1 MTCSRRLHESVPLT
15 ECVAKRASRARAPW
29 LARSGSGPG
38 MACWVVERP
47 RRTAPIRCALLPD
60 PSRGRVPSRLQPRSP
75 PTLGQLVHGGG
86 GGHRGSGD
94 AWARTYSLSL
104 KRVEGCG
111 CRLSHTDQ
119 VIRWGASLNDR
130 PEAFLA
136 NQSRMIS
143 TCTCMHTMCMCMCTF
158 VVFRFDHA
166 RCGTWH
172 VACIYLLFA
181 QNGPPSAA
189 SLVQHATTLSVV
201 RATYTEMFTPGSNF
215 FRGMVWYGPRRAY
228 QGMVFRGGGY
238 GPDRPRL
245 AYHTPKQI
253 CQQAG
258 GVVSRWSLDICTS
271 AIPYPAKSPNPTA
284 TICIDIQHRHRKDSA
299 PTPAWESLWPWGR

>member
-1 MTCSRRLHESVPLT
+1 MH
-15 ECVAKRASRARAPW
+15 
-29 LARSGSGPG
+29 
-38 MACWVVERP
+38 M
-47 RRTAPIRCALLPD
+47 
-60 PSRGRVPSRLQPRSP
+60 
-75 PTLGQLVHGGG
+75 H
-86 GGHRGSGD
+86 
-94 AWARTYSLSL
+94 
-104 KRVEGCG
+104 
-111 CRLSHTDQ
+111 
-119 VIRWGASLNDR
+119 
-130 PEAFLA
+130 
-136 NQSRMIS
+136 
-143 TCTCMHTMCMCMCTF
+143 MHTMCMCMCMCMF

-166 RCGTWH
+166 RCG
-172 VACIYLLFA
+172 IYLLFA

-258 GVVSRWSLDICTS
+258 GVVSRWSLDICTWTHTIPRKKSEPNRHICSTFSIDTERTQLHRLRHGKAYGRGVEDPAGLVPPVRGLHVSPWLPVRDQCLPCELLSGLCGRPRSPQHDDRLDLGSIS
-271 AIPYPAKSPNPTA
+271 ARDEHLVAGRSANHLA
-284 TICIDIQHRHRKDSA
+284 DRHSQHVRARPERDGANHRL
-299 PTPAWESLWPWGR
+299 LWLRPRCG